1 MCVCDELKVVLYYQP
16 YQLMPLMVII
26 MFVYAICLPVYAC
39 TYSLSMYH
47 NTVWVGEG
55 GEGATVG
62 TMEVDLPVFSEQIRM
77 YLV

>member
-1 MCVCDELKVVLYYQP
+1 
-16 YQLMPLMVII
+16 MPLMVII
-26 MFVYAICLPVYAC
+26 MFVYAICLPVCAC
-39 TYSLSMYH
+39 AYSLSMYH

-62 TMEVDLPVFSEQIRM
+62 TGSGSPSVFWADM

>member
-1 MCVCDELKVVLYYQP
+1 
-16 YQLMPLMVII
+16 MPLMVII

-39 TYSLSMYH
+39 TYSLNMYH

-62 TMEVDLPVFSEQIRM
+62 TDSGSPSVFWADM
-77 YLV
+77 YLVYVGLVPRDDCPS